1 MEDLDYG
8 IHEITIFEYLIVM
21 QLKRILYKIY
31 KLYSL

>member
-1 MEDLDYG
+1 MGDLDCG

-21 QLKRILYKIY
+21 QLYKIY